1 MSTALCL
8 EVELQPEWD
17 NVTRA
22 SEAVALLA
30 LGSYGDG
37 DLRDALAMVSGELL
51 ENAIKYASPQTLVKL
66 AIRESASAIVV
77 EVTNAIVGNEE
88 IQRLADQLA
97 WLASHQ
103 DPAEAWAAALAQ
115 VTTERR
121 ERGGLGI
128 LRIANEGGSRIDY
141 AVPSPGVLTV
151 RASMSKAPANE

>member
-1 MSTALCL
+1 MSVALSL
-8 EVELQPEWD
+8 EVELKPDWD

-66 AIRESASAIVV
+66 VVHEDASAIVV
-77 EVTNAIVGNEE
+77 EVTNAIVGAEE
-88 IQRLADQLA
+88 IQRLADRLA
-97 WLASHQ
+97 WLASHG
-103 DPAEAWAAALAQ
+103 DPAEAWAAALGE
-115 VTTERR
+115 VTTERKD
-121 ERGGLGI
+121 RGGLGI

-141 AVPSPGVLTV
+141 TVPSPGVLTV